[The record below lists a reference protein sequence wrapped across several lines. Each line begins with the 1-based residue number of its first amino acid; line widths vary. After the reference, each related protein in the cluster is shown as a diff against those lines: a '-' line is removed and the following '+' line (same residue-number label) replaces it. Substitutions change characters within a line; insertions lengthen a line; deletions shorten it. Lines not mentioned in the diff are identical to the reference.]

1 MPLSKIVGWTSFSEP
16 MIPVA
21 ASTGDAEYTLRE
33 LAVPLDLKRLVPL
46 AAQWEVELGFGKGRY
61 LLHRAVSEPNRGFIG
76 VEMAGSYYR
85 LAQQRMCRRRLTNT
99 VLIHGEALYVLSV
112 VLPRGFASAVHVYF
126 PDPWP
131 KARHQK
137 RRLFDTE
144 TIDLVLDLLVED
156 GRLYFATDFLE
167 YGEVV
172 KGIME
177 SYPAIE
183 VAEVSGLWADG
194 ARTNYEAKYLR
205 EGRPILRLEVQ
216 RTAQASI
223 PLHPRGEASVLA
235 AVGARKEAE

>member
-1 MPLSKIVGWTSFSEP
+1 

-21 ASTGDAEYTLRE
+21 MSVGDAEYTLRE
-33 LAVPLDLKRLVPL
+33 LTVPLDLKHLVPG
-46 AAQWEVELGFGKGRY
+46 ATDWEVELGFGKGRY
-61 LLHRAVSEPNRGFIG
+61 LLRRAESRASHGFLG
-76 VEMAGSYYR
+76 VEMAGAYYR
-85 LAQQRMCRRRLTNT
+85 LAQQRMRRRKLTNL
-99 VLIHGEALYVLSV
+99 VLVHGEALYLLSG
-112 VLPRGFASAVHVYF
+112 VLPRAFAAAVHVYF

-144 TIDLVLDLLVED
+144 TVDLVLDLLAVG

-172 KGIME
+172 QGILE
-177 SYPAIE
+177 SYPAVE
-183 VAEVSGLWADG
+183 VTEVPGCWADG

-216 RTAQASI
+216 RVSEAKVS
-223 PLHPRGEASVLA
+223 LHPEIEARVLA
-235 AVGARKEAE
+235 AVGAGKEAQ

>member
-1 MPLSKIVGWTSFSEP
+1 

-21 ASTGDAEYTLRE
+21 ASAGDAEYTLRE

-46 AAQWEVELGFGKGRY
+46 AAQWDVELGFGKGRY
-61 LLHRAVSEPNRGFIG
+61 LLHRAASEPDRGFLG
-76 VEMAGSYYR
+76 VERAGSYYR

-144 TIDLVLDLLVED
+144 SIDLVLNLLAEG

-167 YGEVV
+167 YGEVA
-172 KGIME
+172 KGILE
-177 SYPAIE
+177 SYPAVE
-183 VAEVSGLWADG
+183 VTEVSGLWADG
-194 ARTNYEAKYLR
+194 PRTNYEAKYLR

-216 RTAQASI
+216 RTAEAGAS
-223 PLHPRGEASVLA
+223 LHPRGEACVLA
-235 AVGARKEAE
+235 AVGLKQEAE